1 MADWTD
7 EVMKRSLPAAQ
18 ARGAEML
25 MAPHAKTARYDR
37 KSGRVVVELNNGCAF
52 AFPARNVQG
61 LEAAKP
67 VDLAEIELLGDGFVL
82 HWPRVNADIRVEG
95 ALSGVYG
102 SKAWMALSKPSAI
115 CLQVQRVRGCI
126 SRPAL
131 VAMRQAKRLSLAK

>member
-7 EVMKRSLPAAQ
+7 EVMKRSLPAAR
-18 ARGAEML
+18 ARGAGVL

-37 KSGRVVVELNNGCAF
+37 RSGRVVVELDNGCAF

-67 VDLAEIELLGDGFVL
+67 GDLAEIELLGDGFVL
-82 HWPRVNADIRVEG
+82 HWPRVNADIRIEG

-102 SKAWMALSKPSAI
+102 SKAWMLRLAASEVGKTTTPKKAAAARLNGQK
-115 CLQVQRVRGCI
+115 GG
-126 SRPAL
+126 RPRKA
-131 VAMRQAKRLSLAK
+131 A

>member
-7 EVMKRSLPAAQ
+7 EAMKRSLPAAQ
-18 ARGAEML
+18 ARGAEVL

-37 KSGRVVVELNNGCAF
+37 KSGRVVVELDNGCAF
-52 AFPARNVQG
+52 AFPAKNVQG

-67 VDLAEIELLGDGFVL
+67 GDRAEIELLGDGFVL

-102 SKAWMALSKPSAI
+102 SKAWMLRLAASEVGKRTSPRKAAAARLNGQK
-115 CLQVQRVRGCI
+115 GG
-126 SRPAL
+126 RPRKA
-131 VAMRQAKRLSLAK
+131 A

>member
-7 EVMKRSLPAAQ
+7 EVMKRSLPAAR
-18 ARGAEML
+18 ARGAEVL

-37 KSGRVVVELNNGCAF
+37 KSGRVVVELDNGCAF

-67 VDLAEIELLGDGFVL
+67 GELAEIELLGDGFVL
-82 HWPRVNADIRVEG
+82 HWPKVNADIRIEG

-102 SKAWMALSKPSAI
+102 SKAWMLRLAASEAGKRTSPRKATAARLNGQK
-115 CLQVQRVRGCI
+115 GG
-126 SRPAL
+126 RPRKDA
-131 VAMRQAKRLSLAK
+131 

>member
-7 EVMKRSLPAAQ
+7 AVMKRSLPAAQ
-18 ARGAEML
+18 ERGAEVL

-37 KSGRVVVELNNGCAF
+37 KSGRVVVELDNGCAF

-67 VDLAEIELLGDGFVL
+67 SELAEIELLGDGFVL

-102 SKAWMALSKPSAI
+102 SKAWMLRLAASEVGKRTSPRKAAS
-115 CLQVQRVRGCI
+115 
-126 SRPAL
+126 SRLNGQKGGRPRKA
-131 VAMRQAKRLSLAK
+131 A